1 MKATEVKAAIARRH
15 GSQKGTGEWVCVE
28 EAFSGFA
35 TMGGGIDVFAIGVWK
50 TAKARGLPQAGKFY
64 VRGGQSGGVEPVW
77 DARNPTVAYEV
88 KVSRADMRRELYGY
102 KPGPKATWRSRAVPP
117 WPAKAEGAL
126 ERSHYFMF
134 AVPKGLLKDDEIC
147 RREKPADEKGL
158 WVPQEAGLIEVD
170 EGGCHVRLDAPRRP
184 CPPPLGRHEVA
195 ELIRHAV
202 DPHSERSARAELARV
217 IEQRERYARKVN
229 DLRSRVAA

>member
-1 MKATEVKAAIARRH
+1 VRAAEIKAAIARRH
-15 GSQKGTGEWVCVE
+15 GSQLGRGEWVCIE

-35 TMGGGIDVFAIGVWK
+35 TMGGGIDVFAIGAWK
-50 TAKARGLPQAGKFY
+50 TAKAKGLPQAGKFY
-64 VRGGQSGGVEPVW
+64 VRPGESEPVW

-102 KPGPKATWRSRAVPP
+102 KPGPKASWRSRPVPA
-117 WPAKAEGAL
+117 WPAKAGGAL

-134 AVPKGLLKDDEIC
+134 AVPKGLLKDEEVE

-158 WVPQEAGLIEVD
+158 WVPLETGLIEVD
-170 EGGCHVRLDAPRRP
+170 ENGCHIRLDAPRRP

-202 DPHSERSARAELARV
+202 DPNSERSARAELARV
-217 IEQRERYARKVN
+217 IEQRERYAREAN
-229 DLRSRVAA
+229 DLRPRVARAA